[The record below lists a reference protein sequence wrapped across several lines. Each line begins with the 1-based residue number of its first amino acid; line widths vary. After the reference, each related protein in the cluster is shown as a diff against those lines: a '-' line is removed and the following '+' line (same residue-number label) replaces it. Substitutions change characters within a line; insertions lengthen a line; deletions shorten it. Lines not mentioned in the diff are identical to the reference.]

1 MQAFQNRSACN
12 ISEHSKLRLMY
23 DIYYDRREDFDLH
36 ELFCGNFV
44 ELLDHISDL
53 QYDECINIEYYEVI

>member
-1 MQAFQNRSACN
+1 M
-12 ISEHSKLRLMY
+12 LMY